1 MELTADTTAVF
12 NGRTVSGSSQEALE
26 SSEIYYWKVIAS
38 TRDGGVEN
46 SVSAI
51 ENFKVR

>member
-1 MELTADTTAVF
+1 MDLTADTMAVF
-12 NGRTVSGSSQEALE
+12 NGRTVSGSAQEALE
-26 SSEIYYWKVIAS
+26 SGEIYYWKVIAS

-51 ENFKVR
+51 EDFKVR